1 MERFAIQARLGVE
14 EEEEKIKAGEA
25 IMKVFGKSEDSD
37 RYCLASKF
45 AAKGLDD
52 FEKWTD
58 IQIGSLKYGL
68 PDGF

>member
-1 MERFAIQARLGVE
+1 MERFAIQARLNVE

-25 IMKVFGKSEDSD
+25 IMKVFGKSDETEG
-37 RYCLASKF
+37 YCLASKF

-58 IQIGSLKYGL
+58 IQIGSLKFGL
-68 PDGF
+68 PNSF

>member
-1 MERFAIQARLGVE
+1 MERFTIQARLDVE

-25 IMKVFGKSEDSD
+25 IMKVFGKSDETEG
-37 RYCLASKF
+37 YCLASKF

>member
-1 MERFAIQARLGVE
+1 MERFAIQARLDVE

-25 IMKVFGKSEDSD
+25 IMKVFGKSDETEG
-37 RYCLASKF
+37 YCLASKF

-58 IQIGSLKYGL
+58 IQIGSLKFGL
-68 PDGF
+68 PHGF